1 MFFKNFSGKK
11 WLFIIA
17 LPIILFFALFAKFRF
32 FTSPQTPDN
41 MSVQSEFDN
50 YTTSLVTSSLS
61 SDTLSMHFYIANT
74 NEFFQTDFP
83 QSLGT
88 FSLKDMKNSQSD
100 YIEQINTL
108 QKFDYRL
115 LSKSQQ
121 ITYDIL
127 LSHFRTELDFGDL
140 CKYYDCLNPTTGI
153 QAQLPI
159 LLSEYEFYSE
169 KDIKNYFLLLKS
181 VPDFFDSIINFE
193 SEKIDNKT
201 FMSKSN
207 CESIIAQ
214 CLSLINDNSNK
225 NNLLIETLNSRLKK
239 CKFLSDK
246 TVTDY
251 LNLNEDYVNNYVL
264 SSYKKLADKLSH
276 FNSSY
281 YINKDLEYYTLADSK
296 QGKAYYEYLVSS
308 KTGSTKTVSELK
320 ARIQSQIAADMTQV
334 SSLFTSN
341 PELESQ
347 FYNSTST
354 TITEPTDI
362 LKDLKDKINNPDSS
376 FNEIC
381 KLDSIKYDLKY
392 IEPSLQD
399 YLSPAFYLSPP
410 IDMPDKNTIY
420 VNKSDKFKNQ
430 DLYTTLAHE
439 GFPGHLYQN
448 HVFSTTNPSAIR
460 SLLSFGGYTEGW
472 ATYAEF
478 LSYSYEVAD
487 PSLAK
492 ALSCS
497 ASFSLGLYS
506 LVDIGV
512 NYEGWTPEDTGAFL
526 KHYGFSQPDI
536 QTEIY
541 NSVTESPANYLQYY
555 VGYLEINELK
565 NLYMEKHSEKNALRN
580 FHEFILKFGPAPF
593 DVIKKWMLEN
603 NC

>member
-17 LPIILFFALFAKFRF
+17 LPIILFFSLFAKFRF

-140 CKYYDCLNPTTGI
+140 CKYYDCLSPTTGI

-159 LLSEYEFYSE
+159 LLSEYECYSE

-214 CLSLINDNSNK
+214 CLSLINDSSNK
-225 NNLLIETLNSRLKK
+225 NNLLIETFNSRLKK

-251 LNLNEDYVNNYVL
+251 LNLNENYVNNYVL
-264 SSYKKLADKLSH
+264 YSYKKLADKLSD

-354 TITEPTDI
+354 TITEPTNI

-376 FNEIC
+376 FYEIC

-392 IEPSLQD
+392 VEPSLQN

-410 IDMPDKNTIY
+410 IDMPEKNTIY

-460 SLLSFGGYTEGW
+460 YILSFGGYTEGW

-555 VGYLEINELK
+555 VGYIEKNELK

-593 DVIKKWMLEN
+593 DVIKKWML
-603 NC
+603 

>member
-376 FNEIC
+376 FYEIC
-381 KLDSIKYDLKY
+381 KLDSIKY

>member
-1 MFFKNFSGKK
+1 MFFKNFSVKK
-11 WLFIIA
+11 LIFIIA

-108 QKFDYRL
+108 QKFDYRS

-140 CKYYDCLNPTTGI
+140 CKYYDCLSPTTGI

-214 CLSLINDNSNK
+214 CLSLINDSSQK
-225 NNLLIETLNSRLKK
+225 NNLLIETFNSRLKK

-246 TVTDY
+246 TTADY
-251 LNLNEDYVNNYVL
+251 LNLNKDYVNTFVL
-264 SSYKKLADKLSH
+264 SSYKKLADKLSD

-281 YINKDLEYYTLADSK
+281 YTDKELENYTLANSK

-320 ARIQSQIAADMTQV
+320 TRIQSQIAADMTQV

-362 LKDLKDKINNPDSS
+362 LKDLKNKINNPDSS
-376 FNEIC
+376 FYEIC

-392 IEPSLQD
+392 VEPSLQD

-410 IDMPDKNTIY
+410 IDMPEKNTIY

-448 HVFSTTNPSAIR
+448 HVFSTTNPSTIR
-460 SLLSFGGYTEGW
+460 YLLSFGGYTEGW

-512 NYEGWTPEDTGAFL
+512 NYEGWTPEDTRAFL

-555 VGYLEINELK
+555 VGYLEITELK
-565 NLYMEKHSEKNALRN
+565 NLYLQNHSQKNALRD
-580 FHEFILKFGPAPF
+580 FHSFILKFGPAPF
-593 DVIKKWMLEN
+593 DVIQKWMK
-603 NC
+603 

>member
-17 LPIILFFALFAKFRF
+17 LPIILFFSLFAKFRF

-50 YTTSLVTSSLS
+50 YTASLVTSSLS
-61 SDTLSMHFYIANT
+61 NDTLSMHFYIANA
-74 NEFFQTDFP
+74 NDFFQTDFP
-83 QSLGT
+83 QSLGN
-88 FSLKDMKNSQSD
+88 FSLKDMKESQTD
-100 YIEQINTL
+100 CIKQINTL
-108 QKFDYRL
+108 KKFDYKS
-115 LSKSQQ
+115 LSKSRQ

-127 LSHFRTELDFGDL
+127 LSHFQTELDFGDL
-140 CKYYDCLNPTTGI
+140 CEYYDCLSPTTGI

-169 KDIKNYFLLLKS
+169 KDIKNYFLLLKT

-214 CLSLINDNSNK
+214 CLSLINDSSKK
-225 NNLLIETLNSRLKK
+225 NNLLIETFNSRLKK

-246 TVTDY
+246 TVTAY

-376 FNEIC
+376 FYEIC

-392 IEPSLQD
+392 VEPSLQD

-512 NYEGWTPEDTGAFL
+512 NYEGWTPEDTGASL

-555 VGYLEINELK
+555 VGYLEITELK
-565 NLYMEKHSEKNALRN
+565 NLYLQNHSQKNALRD
-580 FHEFILKFGPAPF
+580 FHSFLLKFGPAPF
-593 DVIKKWMLEN
+593 DVIQKWML
-603 NC
+603 

>member
-17 LPIILFFALFAKFRF
+17 LPIILFFVLFAKFRF

-108 QKFDYRL
+108 QKFDYRS

-140 CKYYDCLNPTTGI
+140 CKYYDCLSPTTGI

-214 CLSLINDNSNK
+214 CLSLINDSSQK
-225 NNLLIETLNSRLKK
+225 NNLLIETFNSRLKK

-246 TVTDY
+246 TTADY
-251 LNLNEDYVNNYVL
+251 LNLNKDYVNTFVL
-264 SSYKKLADKLSH
+264 SSYKKLADKLSD

-281 YINKDLEYYTLADSK
+281 YTDKELENYTLANSK

-320 ARIQSQIAADMTQV
+320 TRIQSQIAADMTQV

-362 LKDLKDKINNPDSS
+362 LKDLKNKINNPDSS
-376 FNEIC
+376 FYEIC

-392 IEPSLQD
+392 VEPSLQD

-410 IDMPDKNTIY
+410 IDMPEKNTIY

-448 HVFSTTNPSAIR
+448 HVFSTTNPSTIR
-460 SLLSFGGYTEGW
+460 YLLSFGGYTEGW

-512 NYEGWTPEDTGAFL
+512 NYEGWTPEDTRAFL

-555 VGYLEINELK
+555 VGYLEITELK
-565 NLYMEKHSEKNALRN
+565 NLYLQNHSQKNALRD
-580 FHEFILKFGPAPF
+580 FHSFILKFGPAPF
-593 DVIKKWMLEN
+593 DVIQKWMK
-603 NC
+603 

>member
-214 CLSLINDNSNK
+214 CLSLINDISQK
-225 NNLLIETLNSRLKK
+225 NNLLIETFNSRLKK

-246 TVTDY
+246 TVTNY

-376 FNEIC
+376 FYEIC

-392 IEPSLQD
+392 VEPSLQD

-410 IDMPDKNTIY
+410 IDMP

-492 ALSCS
+492 ALNCS

>member
-1 MFFKNFSGKK
+1 M
-11 WLFIIA
+11 
-17 LPIILFFALFAKFRF
+17 
-32 FTSPQTPDN
+32 
-41 MSVQSEFDN
+41 
-50 YTTSLVTSSLS
+50 
-61 SDTLSMHFYIANT
+61 
-74 NEFFQTDFP
+74 DF
-83 QSLGT
+83 
-88 FSLKDMKNSQSD
+88 
-100 YIEQINTL
+100 
-108 QKFDYRL
+108 
-115 LSKSQQ
+115 
-121 ITYDIL
+121 
-127 LSHFRTELDFGDL
+127 
-140 CKYYDCLNPTTGI
+140 
-153 QAQLPI
+153 
-159 LLSEYEFYSE
+159 
-169 KDIKNYFLLLKS
+169 
-181 VPDFFDSIINFE
+181 
-193 SEKIDNKT
+193 
-201 FMSKSN
+201 
-207 CESIIAQ
+207 
-214 CLSLINDNSNK
+214 
-225 NNLLIETLNSRLKK
+225 
-239 CKFLSDK
+239 
-246 TVTDY
+246 
-251 LNLNEDYVNNYVL
+251 
-264 SSYKKLADKLSH
+264 
-276 FNSSY
+276 
-281 YINKDLEYYTLADSK
+281 
-296 QGKAYYEYLVSS
+296 
-308 KTGSTKTVSELK
+308 
-320 ARIQSQIAADMTQV
+320 
-334 SSLFTSN
+334 
-341 PELESQ
+341 
-347 FYNSTST
+347 
-354 TITEPTDI
+354 
-362 LKDLKDKINNPDSS
+362 KDLKDKINNPDSS
-376 FNEIC
+376 FYEIC

-392 IEPSLQD
+392 VEPSLQD

-492 ALSCS
+492 ALNCS

>member
-108 QKFDYRL
+108 QKFDYRS

-140 CKYYDCLNPTTGI
+140 CKYYDCLSPTTGI

-214 CLSLINDNSNK
+214 CLSLINDSSQK
-225 NNLLIETLNSRLKK
+225 NNLLIETFNSRLKK

-264 SSYKKLADKLSH
+264 SSYKKLADKLSL

-347 FYNSTST
+347 FYNST

-376 FNEIC
+376 FYEIC

-492 ALSCS
+492 ALNCS

-593 DVIKKWMLEN
+593 DVIQKWMLEN

>member
-108 QKFDYRL
+108 QKFDYRS

-140 CKYYDCLNPTTGI
+140 CKYYDCLSPTTGI

-214 CLSLINDNSNK
+214 CLSLINDSSQK
-225 NNLLIETLNSRLKK
+225 NNLLIETFNSRLKK

-246 TVTDY
+246 TTADY
-251 LNLNEDYVNNYVL
+251 LNLNKDYVNTFVL
-264 SSYKKLADKLSH
+264 SSYKKLADKLSD

-281 YINKDLEYYTLADSK
+281 YTDKELENYTLANSK

-320 ARIQSQIAADMTQV
+320 TRIQSQIAADMTQV

-362 LKDLKDKINNPDSS
+362 LKDLKNKINNPDSS
-376 FNEIC
+376 FYEIC

-392 IEPSLQD
+392 VEPSLQD

-410 IDMPDKNTIY
+410 IDMPEKNTIY

-448 HVFSTTNPSAIR
+448 HVFSTTNPSTIR
-460 SLLSFGGYTEGW
+460 YLLSFGGYTEGW

-512 NYEGWTPEDTGAFL
+512 NYEGWTPEDTRAFL

-555 VGYLEINELK
+555 VGYLEITELK
-565 NLYMEKHSEKNALRN
+565 NLYLQNHSQKNALRD
-580 FHEFILKFGPAPF
+580 FHSFILKFGPAPF
-593 DVIKKWMLEN
+593 DVIQKWMK
-603 NC
+603 

>member
-376 FNEIC
+376 FYEIC

-392 IEPSLQD
+392 IEPSLQN

-410 IDMPDKNTIY
+410 IDMPEKNTIY

-460 SLLSFGGYTEGW
+460 YILSFGGYTEGW

>member
-169 KDIKNYFLLLKS
+169 NDIKKYLLLLKS
-181 VPDFFDSIINFE
+181 VHDFFDSIINFE

-214 CLSLINDNSNK
+214 CLSLINDISQK
-225 NNLLIETLNSRLKK
+225 NNLLIETFNSRLKK
-239 CKFLSDK
+239 CKFLSAK
-246 TVTDY
+246 TVTNY

-376 FNEIC
+376 FYEIC

-392 IEPSLQD
+392 VEPSLQD

-492 ALSCS
+492 ALNCS

>member
-108 QKFDYRL
+108 QKFDYRS

-140 CKYYDCLNPTTGI
+140 CKYYDCLSPTTGI

-214 CLSLINDNSNK
+214 CLSLINDSSQK
-225 NNLLIETLNSRLKK
+225 NNLLIETFNSRLKK

-246 TVTDY
+246 TTADY
-251 LNLNEDYVNNYVL
+251 LNLNKDYVNTFVL
-264 SSYKKLADKLSH
+264 SSYKKLADKLSD

-281 YINKDLEYYTLADSK
+281 YTDKELENYTLANSK

-320 ARIQSQIAADMTQV
+320 TRIQSQIAADMTQV

-362 LKDLKDKINNPDSS
+362 LKDLKNKINNPDSS
-376 FNEIC
+376 FYEIC

-392 IEPSLQD
+392 VEPSLQD

-410 IDMPDKNTIY
+410 IDMPEKSTIY

-448 HVFSTTNPSAIR
+448 HVFSTTNPSTIR
-460 SLLSFGGYTEGW
+460 YLLSFGGYTEGW

-512 NYEGWTPEDTGAFL
+512 NYEGWTPEDTRAFL

-555 VGYLEINELK
+555 VGYLEITELK
-565 NLYMEKHSEKNALRN
+565 NLYLQNHSQKNALRD
-580 FHEFILKFGPAPF
+580 FHSFILKFGPAPF
-593 DVIKKWMLEN
+593 DVIQKWMK
-603 NC
+603 

>member
-17 LPIILFFALFAKFRF
+17 LPIILFFALFVKFRF
-32 FTSPQTPDN
+32 FTFPHTPDN
-41 MSVQSEFDN
+41 ISVQSEFDN
-50 YTTSLVTSSLS
+50 YTASLVTSSLS

-100 YIEQINTL
+100 YIKQINTL
-108 QKFDYRL
+108 QKFDYKS

-140 CKYYDCLNPTTGI
+140 CEYYDCLSPTTGI

-169 KDIKNYFLLLKS
+169 KDIKNYLLLLKS
-181 VPDFFDSIINFE
+181 IPDFFDSIINFE
-193 SEKIDNKT
+193 SDKINNKT

-214 CLSLINDNSNK
+214 CLSLINDGSNK
-225 NNLLIETLNSRLKK
+225 DNLLIETFNSRLKN
-239 CKFLSDK
+239 CKFLSGK
-246 TVTDY
+246 TTTDF
-251 LNLNEDYVNNYVL
+251 LNLNKDYVNNYVL
-264 SSYKKLADKLSH
+264 SSYKKLADKLSD

-281 YINKDLEYYTLADSK
+281 YTDKELENYTLADSK

-362 LKDLKDKINNPDSS
+362 LKDLKNKINNPDSS
-376 FNEIC
+376 FYEIC

>member
-1 MFFKNFSGKK
+1 MLFKNFSGKK

-214 CLSLINDNSNK
+214 CLSLINDISQK
-225 NNLLIETLNSRLKK
+225 NNLLIETFNSRLKK

-246 TVTDY
+246 TVTNY

-376 FNEIC
+376 FYEIC

-392 IEPSLQD
+392 VEPSLQD

-492 ALSCS
+492 ALNCS

>member
-108 QKFDYRL
+108 QKFDYRS

-140 CKYYDCLNPTTGI
+140 CKYYDCLSPTTGI
-153 QAQLPI
+153 QAHLPI

-214 CLSLINDNSNK
+214 CLSLINDSSQK
-225 NNLLIETLNSRLKK
+225 NNLLIETFNSRLKK

-246 TVTDY
+246 TTADY
-251 LNLNEDYVNNYVL
+251 LNLNKDYVNTFVL
-264 SSYKKLADKLSH
+264 SSYKKLADKLSD

-281 YINKDLEYYTLADSK
+281 YTDKELENYTLANSK

-320 ARIQSQIAADMTQV
+320 TRIQSQIAADMTQV

-362 LKDLKDKINNPDSS
+362 LKDLKNKINNPDSS
-376 FNEIC
+376 FYEIC

-392 IEPSLQD
+392 VEPSLQD

-410 IDMPDKNTIY
+410 IDMPEKNTIY

-448 HVFSTTNPSAIR
+448 HVFSTTNPSTIR
-460 SLLSFGGYTEGW
+460 YLLSFGGYTEGW

-512 NYEGWTPEDTGAFL
+512 NYEGWTPEDTRAFL

-555 VGYLEINELK
+555 VGYLEITELK
-565 NLYMEKHSEKNALRN
+565 NLYLQNHSQKNALRD
-580 FHEFILKFGPAPF
+580 FHSFILKFGPAPF
-593 DVIKKWMLEN
+593 DVIQKWMK
-603 NC
+603 

>member
-11 WLFIIA
+11 WLFIIV

-88 FSLKDMKNSQSD
+88 FSLKEMKNSQSD
-100 YIEQINTL
+100 YIKQINTL
-108 QKFDYRL
+108 QKFDYKS

-140 CKYYDCLNPTTGI
+140 CEYYDCLSPTTGI

-169 KDIKNYFLLLKS
+169 KDIKNYLLLLKS
-181 VPDFFDSIINFE
+181 IPDFFDSIINFE

-214 CLSLINDNSNK
+214 CLSLINDSSNK
-225 NNLLIETLNSRLKK
+225 NNLLIETFNSRLKK

-246 TVTDY
+246 TTADY
-251 LNLNEDYVNNYVL
+251 LNLNKDYVNNFVL
-264 SSYKKLADKLSH
+264 SSYKKLADKLSD

-320 ARIQSQIAADMTQV
+320 ARIQSQIADDMTQV

-341 PELESQ
+341 PKLESQ

-362 LKDLKDKINNPDSS
+362 LKDLKEKINNPDSS
-376 FNEIC
+376 FYEIC

-555 VGYLEINELK
+555 VGYLEITELK
-565 NLYMEKHSEKNALRN
+565 NLYLQNHSQKNALRD
-580 FHEFILKFGPAPF
+580 FHSFLLKFGPAPF

>member
-1 MFFKNFSGKK
+1 
-11 WLFIIA
+11 
-17 LPIILFFALFAKFRF
+17 
-32 FTSPQTPDN
+32 
-41 MSVQSEFDN
+41 
-50 YTTSLVTSSLS
+50 
-61 SDTLSMHFYIANT
+61 
-74 NEFFQTDFP
+74 
-83 QSLGT
+83 
-88 FSLKDMKNSQSD
+88 MKNSQSD

-214 CLSLINDNSNK
+214 CLSLINDISQK
-225 NNLLIETLNSRLKK
+225 NNLLIETFNSRLKK

-246 TVTDY
+246 TVTNY

-376 FNEIC
+376 FYEIC

-392 IEPSLQD
+392 VEPSLQD

-492 ALSCS
+492 ALNCS

>member
-61 SDTLSMHFYIANT
+61 SDTLSIHFYIANT

-376 FNEIC
+376 FYEIC

>member
-1 MFFKNFSGKK
+1 
-11 WLFIIA
+11 
-17 LPIILFFALFAKFRF
+17 
-32 FTSPQTPDN
+32 
-41 MSVQSEFDN
+41 
-50 YTTSLVTSSLS
+50 
-61 SDTLSMHFYIANT
+61 MHFYIANT

-100 YIEQINTL
+100 YIKQINTL
-108 QKFDYRL
+108 QKFDYKS

-140 CKYYDCLNPTTGI
+140 CEYYDCLSPTTGI

-169 KDIKNYFLLLKS
+169 KDIKNYLLLLKS
-181 VPDFFDSIINFE
+181 IPDFFDSIINFE

-214 CLSLINDNSNK
+214 CLSLINDGSNK
-225 NNLLIETLNSRLKK
+225 DNLLIETFNSRLKK

-246 TVTDY
+246 VAADY
-251 LNLNEDYVNNYVL
+251 LNLNKDYVNNYVL
-264 SSYKKLADKLSH
+264 SSYKKLTDKLSH

-281 YINKDLEYYTLADSK
+281 YTDKDLENYTLADSK

-320 ARIQSQIAADMTQV
+320 TRIQSQIASDMTQV

-354 TITEPTDI
+354 TITEPADI
-362 LKDLKDKINNPDSS
+362 LTDLKNKINNPDSS
-376 FNEIC
+376 FYEIC

-392 IEPSLQD
+392 VEPSLQD

-460 SLLSFGGYTEGW
+460 YLLSFGGYTEGW

-555 VGYLEINELK
+555 VGYLEITELK
-565 NLYMEKHSEKNALRN
+565 NLYLQNHSQKNALRD
-580 FHEFILKFGPAPF
+580 FHSFILKFGPAPF
-593 DVIKKWMLEN
+593 DVIQKWMK
-603 NC
+603 

>member
-17 LPIILFFALFAKFRF
+17 LPIILFFALFVKFRF
-32 FTSPQTPDN
+32 FTSPHTPDN
-41 MSVQSEFDN
+41 ISVQSEFDN

-100 YIEQINTL
+100 YIKQINTL
-108 QKFDYRL
+108 QKFDYKS

-140 CKYYDCLNPTTGI
+140 CEYYDCLSPTTGI

-169 KDIKNYFLLLKS
+169 KDIKNYLLLLKS
-181 VPDFFDSIINFE
+181 IPDFFDSIINFE
-193 SEKIDNKT
+193 SDKINNKT

-214 CLSLINDNSNK
+214 CLSLINDSSNK
-225 NNLLIETLNSRLKK
+225 DNLLIETFNSRLKK
-239 CKFLSDK
+239 CKFLSGK
-246 TVTDY
+246 TTTDF
-251 LNLNEDYVNNYVL
+251 LNLNKDYVNNYVL
-264 SSYKKLADKLSH
+264 SSYKKLADKLSD

-281 YINKDLEYYTLADSK
+281 YTDKELENYTLADSK

-362 LKDLKDKINNPDSS
+362 LKDLKNKINNPDSS
-376 FNEIC
+376 FYEIC
-381 KLDSIKYDLKY
+381 KLDCIKYDLKY
-392 IEPSLQD
+392 VEPSLQD

-410 IDMPDKNTIY
+410 IDMPNKNTIY

-460 SLLSFGGYTEGW
+460 YLLSFGGYTEGW

-512 NYEGWTPEDTGAFL
+512 NYEGWTPKDTGAFL

-555 VGYLEINELK
+555 VGYLEITELK
-565 NLYMEKHSEKNALRN
+565 NLYLQNHSQKNAMRD
-580 FHEFILKFGPAPF
+580 FHSFILKFGPAPF
-593 DVIKKWMLEN
+593 DVIQKWMK
-603 NC
+603 

>member
-1 MFFKNFSGKK
+1 
-11 WLFIIA
+11 
-17 LPIILFFALFAKFRF
+17 
-32 FTSPQTPDN
+32 
-41 MSVQSEFDN
+41 
-50 YTTSLVTSSLS
+50 
-61 SDTLSMHFYIANT
+61 
-74 NEFFQTDFP
+74 
-83 QSLGT
+83 
-88 FSLKDMKNSQSD
+88 
-100 YIEQINTL
+100 
-108 QKFDYRL
+108 
-115 LSKSQQ
+115 
-121 ITYDIL
+121 
-127 LSHFRTELDFGDL
+127 
-140 CKYYDCLNPTTGI
+140 
-153 QAQLPI
+153 
-159 LLSEYEFYSE
+159 
-169 KDIKNYFLLLKS
+169 
-181 VPDFFDSIINFE
+181 
-193 SEKIDNKT
+193 
-201 FMSKSN
+201 
-207 CESIIAQ
+207 
-214 CLSLINDNSNK
+214 
-225 NNLLIETLNSRLKK
+225 NNLLIETFNSRLKK

-246 TVTDY
+246 TVTNY

-376 FNEIC
+376 FYEIC

-392 IEPSLQD
+392 VEPSLQD

-492 ALSCS
+492 ALNCS